1 LAFRIETKKRQSSGQ
16 LNKMKEGETDAGLK
30 TAALPRCRR
39 ATGGASCH
47 CSKRC
52 GVSSAEA
59 GTATA
64 SAIDEHAA
72 PIFLTEEAKDF
83 RAQWDAI
90 QVGFVDEPRQ
100 AVQQADSLVAAAMK
114 RNGRGASSVCPLS
127 LEASPRYRPRGTR
140 FWRNWMQGCH
150 CIGGF
155 VVSVLYGLPRPT
167 GDVDYVS
174 AVPYHRIQDLQA
186 LAGRGSE
193 LENKFKVDLQHVT
206 VATMPED
213 YEARLLEMF
222 AGRFENLR
230 MFAPDPYGL
239 VLSKLERNSPK
250 DQGDVEYLAKRS
262 RSMPRCC
269 VTGINASCARI

>member
-1 LAFRIETKKRQSSGQ
+1 
-16 LNKMKEGETDAGLK
+16 
-30 TAALPRCRR
+30 
-39 ATGGASCH
+39 
-47 CSKRC
+47 
-52 GVSSAEA
+52 
-59 GTATA
+59 
-64 SAIDEHAA
+64 
-72 PIFLTEEAKDF
+72 
-83 RAQWDAI
+83 
-90 QVGFVDEPRQ
+90 
-100 AVQQADSLVAAAMK
+100 
-114 RNGRGASSVCPLS
+114 
-127 LEASPRYRPRGTR
+127 
-140 FWRNWMQGCH
+140 MQGCH